1 MSDRV
6 AFVFFANETERTS
19 EKSRR
24 TGRGGAAGLQR
35 EEVRHISGE
44 RLVRSFGRKATL

>member
-6 AFVFFANETERTS
+6 AFVFFANETERRA
-19 EKSRR
+19 EEELRDEEH
-24 TGRGGAAGLQR
+24 AGLQR

-44 RLVRSFGRKATL
+44 RLVRSFGRSATL